1 MCDYSLSACKTR
13 DAQVADELI
22 SGAIVNEY
30 GNRTTTKGFY
40 TKGVEDV
47 AVCLRPGTELAFE
60 MDVAFLDKHHYSV
73 KERKVA
79 SRVACFREV
88 NESVK
93 YKHHDALEF
102 SDGTV
107 VFLNDLVEG
116 QRCRVLQ
123 LPATVKQF
131 HAEGSHPADASVELP
146 TDLEPVDIYF

>member
-22 SGAIVNEY
+22 SGAIANQH
-30 GNRTTTKGFY
+30 GSRTTTKGFY
-40 TKGVEDV
+40 TKGVDDV

-60 MDVAFLDKHHYSV
+60 QDVAFFDKDDYSV
-73 KERKVA
+73 KERKVV
-79 SRVACFREV
+79 SRVARFREI
-88 NESVK
+88 NESEK

-107 VFLNDLVEG
+107 VLLNDLVEG

-131 HAEGSHPADASVELP
+131 HAEGSRLPADVRAC
-146 TDLEPVDIYF
+146 